1 MSDSTP
7 KLVPIP
13 KLETQADFFKALA
26 HPSRLLILGLCQQKP
41 RHAEELAG
49 LLKLSKATVSHHL
62 SLLSSAGLLEPE
74 RQQYYQN
81 YKLNPA
87 MFELSLKTM
96 IFTRLEDSHF
106 TSDPFRSKVL
116 RDFFKHGR
124 LIQIPAQRKKRDII
138 LEKIVQSFE
147 FDRTYPEKEVNTI
160 ILEFHDDFATLRREL
175 IGLGLLT
182 RENGIY
188 SRVTI

>member
-1 MSDSTP
+1 MS
-7 KLVPIP
+7 
-13 KLETQADFFKALA
+13 KLESQADFFKALA
-26 HPSRLLILGLCQQKP
+26 HPSRLLILGLCKQKP
-41 RHAEELAG
+41 RHTKELAG

-62 SLLSSAGLLEPE
+62 SLLSSAGLLESE

-81 YKLNPA
+81 YKLNA
-87 MFELSLKTM
+87 TMFEPSLKTV
-96 IFTRLEDSHF
+96 IFARLEDFHF

-124 LIQIPAQRKKRDII
+124 LTQIPAQRKKRDIV
-138 LEKIVQSFE
+138 LEKMVQSFE
-147 FDRTYPEKEVNTI
+147 FDRLYPEKEVNQI

-175 IGLGLLT
+175 IGLGLLS

-188 SRVTI
+188 QRVMI

>member
-1 MSDSTP
+1 MS
-7 KLVPIP
+7 

-26 HPSRLLILGLCQQKP
+26 HPSRLLILGLCKQKP
-41 RHAEELAG
+41 RHTEEIAG
-49 LLKLSKATVSHHL
+49 ILKLSKATISHHL
-62 SLLSSAGLLEPE
+62 SLLSEAGLLESE
-74 RQQYYQN
+74 RDQYYQN
-81 YKLNPA
+81 YKLKNA
-87 MFELSLKTM
+87 LLEQKIEDIIFSGLSNFAKTP
-96 IFTRLEDSHF
+96 
-106 TSDPFRSKVL
+106 DPFGTKVL

-124 LIQIPAQRKKRDII
+124 LTQIPAQRKKREVV

-147 FDRTYPEKEVNTI
+147 FDRAYPEKEVNQI